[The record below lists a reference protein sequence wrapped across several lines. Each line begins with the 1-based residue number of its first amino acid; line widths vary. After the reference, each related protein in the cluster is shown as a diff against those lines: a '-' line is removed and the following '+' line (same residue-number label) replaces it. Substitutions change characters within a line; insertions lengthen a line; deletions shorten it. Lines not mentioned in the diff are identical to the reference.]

1 MKLNKYGTDYIVA
14 DQTASEGIVTE
25 MITDE
30 TGVFNVWG
38 LDAGTYTLRE
48 TTVPAGYNS
57 PGDINLSII
66 ASHEESPLGGSAKLN
81 LTGEGINNTVVNE
94 PGSSL
99 PSTGGRGT
107 ALYYITGLILILGAG
122 AMLANRSRNLHNLP

>member
-14 DQTASEGIVTE
+14 DQTVSEGLVTE
-25 MITDE
+25 IITDE

-38 LDAGTYTLRE
+38 LDAGTYILRE
-48 TTVPAGYNS
+48 TTVPEGYNS
-57 PGDINLSII
+57 PKVINLSII

-81 LTGEGINNTVVNE
+81 LTGNGLNNTIVNE

-107 ALYYITGLILILGAG
+107 ALYYIAGLILILGSG
-122 AMLANRSRNLHNLP
+122 AMLANRSRNLHDLP

>member
-1 MKLNKYGTDYIVA
+1 MVNQCDDV
-14 DQTASEGIVTE
+14 
-25 MITDE
+25 M
-30 TGVFNVWG
+30 
-38 LDAGTYTLRE
+38 
-48 TTVPAGYNS
+48 
-57 PGDINLSII
+57 DINLSII

-107 ALYYITGLILILGAG
+107 ALYYIAGLILILGSG
-122 AMLANRSRNLHNLP
+122 AMLANRSRNLHDLP

>member
-1 MKLNKYGTDYIVA
+1 MA
-14 DQTASEGIVTE
+14 DQTVSEGLVTE
-25 MITDE
+25 IITDE

-81 LTGEGINNTVVNE
+81 LT
-94 PGSSL
+94 
-99 PSTGGRGT
+99 
-107 ALYYITGLILILGAG
+107 ILGSG
-122 AMLANRSRNLHNLP
+122 AMLANRSRNLHDLP